1 MDTILVICYTNHALD
16 QFLEDLME
24 IGIPANDMVRLGSK
38 SSSATKRLGL
48 FEQASEYKRSR
59 AAWDIIDKLREI
71 VSSLERDLS
80 KAITDHRD
88 RDIPK
93 KDYLQYLEFLSDDL
107 DFESAL
113 RVPVALDRET
123 IVGKGGKAI
132 GPNYLLDQW
141 SAGKNAGVFRDVM
154 AGGDKA
160 AVWNMP
166 KRERE
171 SHIMRWRLALLRE
184 RVGEICE
191 LADAY
196 DHGEQ
201 GLDDMFNE
209 GKAQIIRNKR
219 VVGCTTTGAA
229 MYARELQACSPGIVV
244 VEEAG
249 EVLEAHIL
257 SALGAN
263 AKQLVLIGDHKQLR
277 PKVNNYALTVEKG
290 EGYDLNLSMFE
301 RLMLAGFS
309 HTTLQL
315 QHRMRPEISSLIR
328 NLTYP
333 DLLDAAKTKGRPAL
347 RGFSDSIIFV
357 NHDRLERDFVHLADR
372 RDENSKSSKE
382 NLFEVQMIL
391 QCVRYLGQ
399 QGYRTNEIVVLT
411 PYLGQLKL
419 LRDML
424 SKTHD
429 PILNDLDSYD
439 LVQAGLMPAATASM
453 NRRPIK
459 ISTIGMSFLIS
470 QSFTLALFF
479 KLDSV
484 FSYQLQIIIRAR
496 KVRSLL
502 QP

>member
-24 IGIPANDMVRLGSK
+24 IGIPADDMVRLGSK
-38 SSSATKRLGL
+38 STFATKRLGL
-48 FEQASEYKRSR
+48 FEQASEYRRSR
-59 AAWDIIDKLREI
+59 AAWNIIDVLRHE
-71 VSSLERDLS
+71 VSDLEQNLS
-80 KAITDHRD
+80 KAIANHRD
-88 RDIPK
+88 RDIRK

-113 RVPVALDRET
+113 SVPVASVEET
-123 IVGKGGKAI
+123 IVGKGGKSI
-132 GPNYLLDQW
+132 DPNYLLDQW
-141 SAGKNAGVFRDVM
+141 SAGKNAGVFRNVM
-154 AGGDKA
+154 TDGDKA

-171 SHIMRWRLALLRE
+171 FQIMRWRTALLEE

-196 DHGEQ
+196 DRGQ
-201 GLDDMFNE
+201 QALDDMFNE
-209 GKAQIIRNKR
+209 GKVQIIRNKR
-219 VVGCTTTGAA
+219 VVGCTTTAAA
-229 MYARELQACSPGIVV
+229 MYARELQACSPGILI

-263 AKQLVLIGDHKQLR
+263 TKQLVLIGDHKQLR
-277 PKVNNYALTVEKG
+277 PKVNDYALTVEKG

-328 NLTYP
+328 NLTCP
-333 DLLDAAKTKGRPAL
+333 DLLDAAKTRGRPAL
-347 RGFSDSIIFV
+347 RGCSDSIIFV
-357 NHDRLERDFVHLADR
+357 NHECLEKDFVHLADR

-382 NLFEVQMIL
+382 NLFEVQMVL

-399 QGYRTNEIVVLT
+399 QGYRTNQIVVLT

-419 LRDML
+419 LRDL
-424 SKTHD
+424 LYKTHD
-429 PILNDLDSYD
+429 PILNDLDSHD
-439 LVQAGLMPAATASM
+439 LVRAGLMAAVTASV

-459 ISTIGMSFLIS
+459 ISTIGMS
-470 QSFTLALFF
+470 
-479 KLDSV
+479 
-484 FSYQLQIIIRAR
+484 
-496 KVRSLL
+496 SLMSKSR
-502 QP
+502 